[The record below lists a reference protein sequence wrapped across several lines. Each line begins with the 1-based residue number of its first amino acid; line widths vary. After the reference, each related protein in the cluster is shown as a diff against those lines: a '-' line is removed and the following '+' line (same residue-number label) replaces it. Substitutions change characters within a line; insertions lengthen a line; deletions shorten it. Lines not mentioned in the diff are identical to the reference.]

1 MNIRCAKCGKDFKI
15 VDPHTLS
22 GDRNRIAF
30 KCSACG
36 HKEPLTKEPGQSWA
50 SFFAGRAAPR
60 HAAGET
66 AAPEAKPQAAAPK
79 AAPLPPGKPEAP
91 AAPGKEETVSR
102 IAAATD
108 LLAEE
113 TPRRR
118 SAFSGLTGKVALF
131 MLLASLLPLSI
142 YAVVI
147 HFETIQRMERETD
160 HTGRQIVSGLAAQ
173 VDEWVDKNLRI
184 LQAAADLEA
193 MRSMAPASQEPLLK
207 VIQANY
213 PWKYLVFT
221 VDEAGRNI
229 SRSDGNPLT
238 DYADRQYYKD
248 VVHGKKAFSWQTLIG
263 RTTGKPALI
272 LAVPI
277 RQGERVVG
285 ALCSAMH
292 VEAISDQIAG
302 WRKGKSGLAFLVDQT
317 GKVVAHQDEALA
329 RSAKNLS
336 GHPLIAGFK
345 PGGSGMIRFQEGGAD
360 KVGFVQATRLNWK
373 VAIEQKEEEVF
384 DLIREAMIF
393 AAALLAATV
402 TLVLLVAFFA
412 SRAIVKPIRQ
422 LTEAAERISTGDLEV
437 QIAVRSRNEIG
448 ELAAA
453 IGRMQESIRIAI
465 ERMKRTRGKS
475 PAIGSPKAPG
485 ADAVDGL

>member
-1 MNIRCAKCGKDFKI
+1 MNIRCTKCGKDFKI
-15 VDPHTLS
+15 VDPETLS
-22 GDRNRIAF
+22 DARDKIAF

-36 HKEPLTKEPGQSWA
+36 YKEPLTKKPGQSWA
-50 SFFAGRAAPR
+50 SFFATRALGPSAVGEVAAVERKPKAP
-60 HAAGET
+60 
-66 AAPEAKPQAAAPK
+66 PEAASLPPKKPQ
-79 AAPLPPGKPEAP
+79 LLDAP
-91 AAPGKEETVSR
+91 ANV
-102 IAAATD
+102 AAVED
-108 LLAEE
+108 LLPEE

-142 YAVVI
+142 YAVVV
-147 HFETIQRMERETD
+147 HFETMQRMEAETD
-160 HTGRQIVSGLAAQ
+160 HTGRQIVSGLTAQ

-184 LQAAADLEA
+184 LQTAADLEA
-193 MRSMAPASQEPLLK
+193 MRSMAPANQEPLLK
-207 VIQANY
+207 SIQANY

-229 SRSDGNPLT
+229 SRSDGKPLT
-238 DYADRQYYKD
+238 DYSDRQYYKD
-248 VVHGKKAFSWQTLIG
+248 VVREKKPFSWQTLIG
-263 RTTGKPALI
+263 RTSGKPALI

-277 RQGERVVG
+277 RDGERVIG

-292 VEAISDQIAG
+292 VEAISDQIAK

-317 GKVVAHQDEALA
+317 GKVVAHQDESLT
-329 RSAKNLS
+329 RSEKNLS
-336 GHPLIAGFK
+336 GHPLIARFQTEG
-345 PGGSGMIRFQEGGAD
+345 PGMIRFQENGSE
-360 KVGFVQATRLNWK
+360 KVGFVQATRLSWK
-373 VAIEQKEEEVF
+373 VAIQQDEEEVF
-384 DLIREAMIF
+384 ALIREAMIF

-402 TLVLLVAFFA
+402 ALVLLVAVLS
-412 SRAIVKPIRQ
+412 SRAIVRPIRE

-437 QIAVRSRNEIG
+437 RIAVRSKNEIG

-475 PAIGSPKAPG
+475 LALGGPKASS
-485 ADAVDGL
+485 AEAMESL